1 MKPETQSLLS
11 LTEKPYDEF
20 NAILPVIKT
29 KLGAD
34 RTSVFE
40 RTLVEELPLT
50 TARRAYRTG
59 IMVAM
64 EEPKVYREIN
74 HQKPITAP
82 QPKKNAKKL
91 KK

>member
-1 MKPETQSLLS
+1 MKPETQSILS
-11 LTEKPYDEF
+11 FTERPYDEY
-20 NAILPVIKT
+20 NAILPVIKV

-50 TARRAYRTG
+50 TARRAFRTA
-59 IMVAM
+59 IQVAM
-64 EEPKVYREIN
+64 GEEKVYRETE
-74 HQKPITAP
+74 HQKAVAPTTA
-82 QPKKNAKKL
+82 KKNPKKL